1 MKKDYY
7 IIGSGGFA
15 KEVYALTLQA
25 LKTSNQ
31 FKGFIDIDP
40 SKSIIKVG
48 NLNLPVINQTDF
60 LETVSPSEKIELY
73 IGVGNPQIINK
84 ISKLFTSYNFPN
96 LIHPNV
102 IYDSNLVELGI
113 GNILTA
119 GCILPADISIGSF
132 NIFNLSTTLAHD
144 IVIGNCNVFNPGV
157 NVSGAVIIGSSN
169 LFGTNSTVLQTL
181 AISDNNVIG
190 ASALLTKNV
199 KSNST
204 MVGIPARN
212 VNDVNQ

>member
-1 MKKDYY
+1 M
-7 IIGSGGFA
+7 
-15 KEVYALTLQA
+15 
-25 LKTSNQ
+25 
-31 FKGFIDIDP
+31 
-40 SKSIIKVG
+40 
-48 NLNLPVINQTDF
+48 F
-60 LETVSPSEKIELY
+60 LI
-73 IGVGNPQIINK
+73 
-84 ISKLFTSYNFPN
+84 
-96 LIHPNV
+96 
-102 IYDSNLVELGI
+102 
-113 GNILTA
+113 
-119 GCILPADISIGSF
+119 
-132 NIFNLSTTLAHD
+132 
-144 IVIGNCNVFNPGV
+144 GV